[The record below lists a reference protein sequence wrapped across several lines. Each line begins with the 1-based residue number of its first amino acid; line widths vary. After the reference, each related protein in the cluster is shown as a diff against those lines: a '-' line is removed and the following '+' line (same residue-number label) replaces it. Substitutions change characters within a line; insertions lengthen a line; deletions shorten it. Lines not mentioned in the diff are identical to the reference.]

1 MLYEHLRRVEHL
13 GFLLGT
19 TRRKEQSVLRNRLA
33 HREHTLDESL
43 IGIVAEATYLS
54 RRAHVHTQ
62 HGVGLLQSVEREL
75 AGLDAHVVEVEEI
88 LVGLLHRYTQH
99 HLRGEV
105 DKVDLEHF
113 AHKWE
118 GTAGSEVALDD

>member
-1 MLYEHLRRVEHL
+1 M
-13 GFLLGT
+13 
-19 TRRKEQSVLRNRLA
+19 LRNRLA

-75 AGLDAHVVEVEEI
+75 AGLDAHIVEVKQV
-88 LVGLLHRYTQH
+88 LAGLLHRYTQH